1 MAMARFHEAYPSPG
15 KKLLLFSPSWTR
27 TRRRSWRPYGPIAEA
42 AAARLQIAPAGMW
55 LLDKSYR
62 IEEQICLARKHMLE
76 GYGSR
81 LPRLL
86 KGPLAGYPRAY
97 GIARE
102 LVHHLGGNLD
112 EESVRRFVAAYQTVR
127 TLNLGELWSSGIHD
141 RSSCNGWRCVLQ
153 ASHTGRGGWTWYTGS
168 AGWRYMPMVEFVLG
182 LKLEVNRLIFAPLA
196 RQGWHPYKIR
206 YRYAGTFYHMSF
218 IRDRPS
224 TEVVSMTLGGAVQ
237 SERMLT
243 LTGDRMDHYVEVRMG
258 LGLQSEPKC
267 QG

>member
-1 MAMARFHEAYPSPG
+1 MARFHEAYPRPG
-15 KKLLLFSPSWTR
+15 KELLLSSPTWTR
-27 TRRRSWRPYGPIAEA
+27 TRRCSWRSYGLIAEA

-55 LLDKSYR
+55 LLDNSYR
-62 IEEQICLARKHMLE
+62 VEEQIRLARKHLPE
-76 GYGSR
+76 GYGGR

-102 LVHHLGGNLD
+102 LVLHMDGNLD

-127 TLNLGELWSSGIHD
+127 TLNLGELWSRGMHD
-141 RSSCNGWRCVLQ
+141 RAPCNGWRCVLQ
-153 ASHTGRGGWTWYTGS
+153 ALHTGRGGWTWYTGS
-168 AGWRYMPMVEFVLG
+168 AGWWYRLMVEFVLG

-196 RQGWHPYKIR
+196 RQDWHPYKVR
-206 YRYAGTFYHMSF
+206 YRYVDTFYHMSF
-218 IRDRPS
+218 IRDGPS
-224 TEVVSMTLGGAVQ
+224 TDVVSVTLGGAVQ

-258 LGLQSEPKC
+258 LGLQSEPKG